1 MNSSRI
7 SGELALIA
15 RVDAGQLSSTGVV
28 TRIIRLLAFAR
39 RFFIS
44 KKMKGEIKMD
54 LLIGAVRIDMSSMIP
69 YLSWFLDGALM
80 TLWVSLLTVVFGS
93 LIGFIATLAK
103 RSRFKV
109 LNWIA
114 TAYTQVIRGTPILLQ
129 LYIITL
135 GLPSLGI
142 SIPDVFGPRSG
153 LLIGAV
159 IALAINSG
167 AYTCEIFR
175 SGLNSVDNGQV
186 EAARSLGLTSRQ
198 TMFYVIIPQAIKT
211 ILPALGNEFI
221 TMIKESSMVSVI
233 GVGDVMYQQKIV
245 QGATYRQFEPL
256 IVIAIIYFV
265 MTTVLTTIL
274 GFFERRLNRNA
285 KG

>member
-109 LNWIA
+109 FNWVA
-114 TAYTQVIRGTPILLQ
+114 SAYTQVIRGTPILLQ
-129 LYIITL
+129 LYIITV

-142 SIPDVFGPRSG
+142 NIPDLFGPRSG

>member
-1 MNSSRI
+1 
-7 SGELALIA
+7 
-15 RVDAGQLSSTGVV
+15 
-28 TRIIRLLAFAR
+28 
-39 RFFIS
+39 
-44 KKMKGEIKMD
+44 MD

-69 YLSWFLDGALM
+69 YLSWFLEGALM

>member
-1 MNSSRI
+1 
-7 SGELALIA
+7 
-15 RVDAGQLSSTGVV
+15 
-28 TRIIRLLAFAR
+28 
-39 RFFIS
+39 
-44 KKMKGEIKMD
+44 MD
-54 LLIGAVRIDMSSMIP
+54 LLIGAIRIDMSSMTP
-69 YLSWFLDGALM
+69 YLSWFFEGALM
-80 TLWVSLLTVVFGS
+80 TLWISLLTVVFGS

-109 LNWIA
+109 FNWIA

-142 SIPDVFGPRSG
+142 NIPDLFGPRSG

-256 IVIAIIYFV
+256 IVIAIIYFI

>member
-1 MNSSRI
+1 
-7 SGELALIA
+7 
-15 RVDAGQLSSTGVV
+15 
-28 TRIIRLLAFAR
+28 
-39 RFFIS
+39 
-44 KKMKGEIKMD
+44 MD

-109 LNWIA
+109 FNWVA
-114 TAYTQVIRGTPILLQ
+114 SAYTQVIRGTPILLQ
-129 LYIITL
+129 LYIITV

-142 SIPDVFGPRSG
+142 NIPDLFGPRSG

>member
-1 MNSSRI
+1 
-7 SGELALIA
+7 
-15 RVDAGQLSSTGVV
+15 
-28 TRIIRLLAFAR
+28 
-39 RFFIS
+39 
-44 KKMKGEIKMD
+44 MD

-69 YLSWFLDGALM
+69 YLSWFLEGALM

-142 SIPDVFGPRSG
+142 NIPDLFGPRSG

-256 IVIAIIYFV
+256 IVIAIIYFI

>member
-1 MNSSRI
+1 
-7 SGELALIA
+7 
-15 RVDAGQLSSTGVV
+15 
-28 TRIIRLLAFAR
+28 
-39 RFFIS
+39 
-44 KKMKGEIKMD
+44 MD

-69 YLSWFLDGALM
+69 YLSWFLEGALM

-245 QGATYRQFEPL
+245 QGATYRVFEPL
-256 IVIAIIYFV
+256 IMIAIIYFV

-274 GFFERRLNRNA
+274 GYFERRLNRNA

>member
-1 MNSSRI
+1 
-7 SGELALIA
+7 
-15 RVDAGQLSSTGVV
+15 
-28 TRIIRLLAFAR
+28 
-39 RFFIS
+39 
-44 KKMKGEIKMD
+44 MD
-54 LLIGAVRIDMSSMIP
+54 LFVNAIVIDMSSMLP
-69 YLSWFLDGALM
+69 YLSWFIDGAI
-80 TLWVSLLTVVFGS
+80 TTVWISFLTVIFGS

-103 RSRFKV
+103 RSRFKI

-114 TAYTQVIRGTPILLQ
+114 SAYTQIIRGTPILLQ
-129 LYIITL
+129 LYIVTL
-135 GLPSLGI
+135 GLPSIGI

-167 AYTCEIFR
+167 AYTCEIFC
-175 SGLNSVDNGQV
+175 SGLNSVDHGQI

-198 TMFYVIIPQAIKT
+198 AMFYVVIPQAIKT

-245 QGATYRQFEPL
+245 QGATYRVFEPL
-256 IVIAIIYFV
+256 IMIAIIYLV
-265 MTTVLTTIL
+265 LTTVLTTIL
-274 GFFERRLNRNA
+274 GFFERRLNTDA
-285 KG
+285 KS